1 MPGGGRPHPRGPN
14 TPRAPPWGRFRRGL
28 AAWCNGR
35 TGQEAASP
43 EYRTNVCQVTAVTF
57 PPFPPPEPRD
67 PSERVLF
74 PFPPEID
81 FSTASG
87 LLPLI
92 LSRTHARPGGPP
104 GVLVLDLTPT
114 RFMDSQG
121 VRLINEVRQLLRPR
135 TRVHV
140 VARPDGL
147 ASHVL
152 EVTGLRRDVPVY
164 DNLPEAMAA

>member
-1 MPGGGRPHPRGPN
+1 M
-14 TPRAPPWGRFRRGL
+14 
-28 AAWCNGR
+28 
-35 TGQEAASP
+35 
-43 EYRTNVCQVTAVTF
+43 TF